1 MVIRACIML
10 SLLSMLGAVGCA
22 GGRSDGSSA
31 VKPPDALPRYFVSSR
46 PAPNARQLATALRR
60 AGIHVRTAGGNV
72 IVEASNEDSAPTEGT
87 LEVVRGGL
95 DPSMRVGP
103 LHPVVPCSLPALSGL
118 YADRVVLEYWPGYR
132 KDDGSCEPSA
142 NDLTA
147 QVALA
152 LGRLTPRAAVKPSR
166 NGKVVMDVV
175 KATTVNEKVSP

>member
-1 MVIRACIML
+1 MRTARRRK
-10 SLLSMLGAVGCA
+10 
-22 GGRSDGSSA
+22 GRSRSFAAGSI
-31 VKPPDALPRYFVSSR
+31 R
-46 PAPNARQLATALRR
+46 PCGWGR
-60 AGIHVRTAGGNV
+60 
-72 IVEASNEDSAPTEGT
+72 
-87 LEVVRGGL
+87 
-95 DPSMRVGP
+95 

-118 YADRVVLEYWPGYR
+118 YADRVMLEYWPGYR

>member
-22 GGRSDGSSA
+22 GGGSDGSSA
-31 VKPPDALPRYFVSSR
+31 VKPPDALPRHFVSSR
-46 PAPNARQLATALRR
+46 PAPTARLLATALRR

-72 IVEASNEDSAPTEGT
+72 IVEASNGHSAPTEET
-87 LEVVRGGL
+87 LEVLRGGL

-118 YADRVVLEYWPGYR
+118 YADRVALEYWPGYR
-132 KDDGSCEPSA
+132 NDSGACRPSA
-142 NDLTA
+142 HDLTA

-152 LGRLTPRAAVKPSR
+152 LGRVTPAPA
-166 NGKVVMDVV
+166 
-175 KATTVNEKVSP
+175 

>member
-1 MVIRACIML
+1 MRRRRERRILRRQA
-10 SLLSMLGAVGCA
+10 A
-22 GGRSDGSSA
+22 
-31 VKPPDALPRYFVSSR
+31 DALPRHFVSSR
-46 PAPNARQLATALRR
+46 PAPTARLLATALRR

-87 LEVVRGGL
+87 LEIVRGRL

-118 YADRVVLEYWPGYR
+118 YADRVMLEYWPGYR
-132 KDDGSCEPSA
+132 DDSGACQPPA
-142 NDLTA
+142 HDMTA